1 MIASVHEIGCV
12 LCEGASSTPVI
23 SDSGFT
29 GRQCANCG
37 LIFISPR
44 PSRREIDEVYR
55 RGDAHLSPA
64 WFVQG
69 REAIASRLRARR
81 DAGLVHGH
89 AAGGALLEIGPGRG
103 TFLHAARR
111 RGFDVFGV
119 ELNPTQASF
128 IRSELG
134 IPCAESLGSAQ
145 ELAGGQFD
153 VIYHRDVL
161 SHFYDPHE
169 EMERLQALLK
179 PGGLHIFETG
189 NLADVDHRYL
199 KLIASF
205 QYPDH
210 LFFYGERSL
219 GKLLDQ
225 TGYAH
230 VHTHRWSVLPERRLR
245 WCIGRARGLLSGA
258 RRRAA
263 SDPGAAPEATR
274 PEPSGARSRSGRLA
288 RQALDLL
295 YYAMQVSVGRF
306 PFGDRAPQT
315 LIVVARKSDAQQ
327 TGTRAMPAS
336 NEEPSASS

>member
-1 MIASVHEIGCV
+1 MIDAVHEIGCV
-12 LCEGASSTPVI
+12 LCEGAGSTPVI
-23 SDSGFT
+23 YESGFT

-44 PSRREIDEVYR
+44 PSRQEIDEVYR
-55 RGDAHLSPA
+55 QGEAHLSPQ

-81 DAGLVHGH
+81 DARLVQRH
-89 AAGGALLEIGPGRG
+89 AGGGSLLEIGPGRG
-103 TFLHAARR
+103 TFLAAARR

-119 ELNPTQASF
+119 ELNPTQASY

-134 IPCAESLGSAQ
+134 IACAESLESAQ

-169 EMERLQALLK
+169 EMRRLRALLK

-199 KLIASF
+199 RLIASF

-210 LFFYGERSL
+210 LFFYGEASL
-219 GKLLDQ
+219 RKLLDQ
-225 TGYAH
+225 TGFAH
-230 VHTHRWSVLPERRLR
+230 VHTHRWSVLPERSLR
-245 WCIGRARGLLSGA
+245 HRIDRARSRLSAAAGRVDRDSDGA
-258 RRRAA
+258 RQTA
-263 SDPGAAPEATR
+263 R
-274 PEPSGARSRSGRLA
+274 PEPADARSRAGRSA
-288 RQALDLL
+288 RQALDVL
-295 YYAMQVSVGRF
+295 YYALQVSVGRI
-306 PFGDRAPQT
+306 PVGERVPQT
-315 LIVVARKSDAQQ
+315 LIVVARK
-327 TGTRAMPAS
+327 R
-336 NEEPSASS
+336 

>member
-1 MIASVHEIGCV
+1 MTDAVHEIGCV
-12 LCEGASSTPVI
+12 LCEDAGSAPVI
-23 SDSGFT
+23 YESGFT

-44 PSRREIDEVYR
+44 PSRQEIDEVYR
-55 RGDAHLSPA
+55 QGEAHLSPQ

-81 DAGLVHGH
+81 DARLVQRH
-89 AAGGALLEIGPGRG
+89 ADGGSLLEIGPGRG
-103 TFLHAARR
+103 TFLAAARG

-134 IPCAESLGSAQ
+134 IACAESLESAQ

-169 EMERLQALLK
+169 EMQRLHALLK

-199 KLIASF
+199 RLIASF

-210 LFFYGERSL
+210 LFFYGEASL
-219 GKLLDQ
+219 RKLLDQ
-225 TGYAH
+225 TGFAH
-230 VHTHRWSVLPERRLR
+230 VHIHRWSILAERALRHRIDRARSRLSPGD
-245 WCIGRARGLLSGA
+245 GRADPRSGTA
-258 RRRAA
+258 RQTA
-263 SDPGAAPEATR
+263 R
-274 PEPSGARSRSGRLA
+274 PEPAGARSRSGRIA

-295 YYAMQVSVGRF
+295 YYALQVTVGRI
-306 PFGDRAPQT
+306 PVGDRIPKT
-315 LIVVARKSDAQQ
+315 LIVVARK
-327 TGTRAMPAS
+327 R
-336 NEEPSASS
+336 

>member
-1 MIASVHEIGCV
+1 MYS
-12 LCEGASSTPVI
+12 
-23 SDSGFT
+23 
-29 GRQCANCG
+29 
-37 LIFISPR
+37 
-44 PSRREIDEVYR
+44 
-55 RGDAHLSPA
+55 
-64 WFVQG
+64 
-69 REAIASRLRARR
+69 
-81 DAGLVHGH
+81 H

-103 TFLHAARR
+103 RSCARHAVAASMS
-111 RGFDVFGV
+111 GV
-119 ELNPTQASF
+119 ELNLTEASF

-134 IPCAESLGSAQ
+134 IPCAESLGAAQ

-169 EMERLQALLK
+169 EMERLRALLK

-230 VHTHRWSVLPERRLR
+230 VHTHRWSLLPERRLR
-245 WCIGRARGLLSGA
+245 QCIDRARGQLSGA

-263 SDPGAAPEATR
+263 PTGRSAAAGA
-274 PEPSGARSRSGRLA
+274 SR
-288 RQALDLL
+288 
-295 YYAMQVSVGRF
+295 SVGRAF
-306 PFGDRAPQT
+306 QKRAPRAPG
-315 LIVVARKSDAQQ
+315 ARPPLLRDA
-327 TGTRAMPAS
+327 GERRAIPVRRQG
-336 NEEPSASS
+336 SADADRGRPQV